1 MVYNKTIR
9 NTAHISPRLVKNLQW
24 GFYSRRESEKM
35 KKRDIFI
42 TQFDLD
48 RLKNLIVEKKVTGGE
63 SVYLNDLGHELDRAR
78 IVESKDIPGDVIT
91 MNSKVRL
98 KDLDA
103 GEESVLFLVFPAD
116 ANIEEG
122 KISIL
127 APVGTGMIGYRV
139 GDVLEWKVP
148 VGMRK
153 LEILEI
159 LYQPE
164 AAGDFHL

>member
-1 MVYNKTIR
+1 
-9 NTAHISPRLVKNLQW
+9 
-24 GFYSRRESEKM
+24 
-35 KKRDIFI
+35 
-42 TQFDLD
+42 
-48 RLKNLIVEKKVTGGE
+48 VTGGE
-63 SVYLNDLGHELDRAR
+63 NACLKDLEDELDRAR

-98 KDLDA
+98 RDLEA
-103 GEESVLFLVFPAD
+103 GDETVLFLVFPAD
-116 ANIEEG
+116 ANIDEG

-127 APVGTGMIGYRV
+127 APVGTGMIGYKV

-148 VGMRK
+148 MGMRK

>member
-1 MVYNKTIR
+1 
-9 NTAHISPRLVKNLQW
+9 
-24 GFYSRRESEKM
+24 M

-42 TQFDLD
+42 TQYDLE
-48 RLKNLIVEKKVTGGE
+48 RLKSLIADKRVTGGE
-63 SVYLNDLGHELDRAR
+63 NACLKDLEDELDRAR

-98 KDLDA
+98 RDLEA
-103 GEESVLFLVFPAD
+103 GDETVLFLVFPAD
-116 ANIEEG
+116 ANIDEG

-127 APVGTGMIGYRV
+127 APVGTGMIGYKV

-148 VGMRK
+148 MGMRK

>member
-1 MVYNKTIR
+1 
-9 NTAHISPRLVKNLQW
+9 
-24 GFYSRRESEKM
+24 M

-42 TQFDLD
+42 TQYDLE
-48 RLKNLIVEKKVTGGE
+48 RLDDLIADKRATGEK
-63 SVYLNDLGHELDRAR
+63 SVYLNDLEKELERAR

-98 KDLDA
+98 KDLDT
-103 GEESVLFLVFPAD
+103 GEETVLFLVFPAD
-116 ANIEEG
+116 ANIEED

-139 GDVLEWKVP
+139 GDVLEWEVP
-148 VGMRK
+148 AGMRK
-153 LEILEI
+153 LEVLEI

>member
-1 MVYNKTIR
+1 
-9 NTAHISPRLVKNLQW
+9 
-24 GFYSRRESEKM
+24 M

-42 TQFDLD
+42 TQYDLE
-48 RLKNLIVEKKVTGGE
+48 RLKNLIADKRVTGGE
-63 SVYLNDLGHELDRAR
+63 NAYLKDLEDELDRAR

-98 KDLDA
+98 RDLDT
-103 GEESVLFLVFPAD
+103 GEETALFLVFPTD
-116 ANIEEG
+116 ANIDEG

-127 APVGTGMIGYRV
+127 APVGTGMIGYKV

-148 VGMRK
+148 VGMRR